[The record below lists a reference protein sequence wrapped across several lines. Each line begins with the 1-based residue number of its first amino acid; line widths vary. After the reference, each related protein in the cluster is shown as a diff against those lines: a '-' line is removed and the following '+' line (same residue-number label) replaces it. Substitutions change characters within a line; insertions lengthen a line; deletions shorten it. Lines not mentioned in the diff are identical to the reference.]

1 MLPIAN
7 KFYTLHKWNKQN
19 YLLLTLWTCSYDYI
33 WKQRFSSQTGDV
45 KFSNTKVTVYDA
57 QLSHDCIAWWHIVQF
72 QSSPPFL
79 TLLRINSLRNLSLSL
94 LHFYHPARFTKNLS
108 MCNFSD
114 KDENV
119 MSSCYVDIL
128 FVWHF
133 FIFLS
138 SFIHHMFWCRS
149 PLYSKLWI

>member
-1 MLPIAN
+1 MCYWHFEHVA
-7 KFYTLHKWNKQN
+7 
-19 YLLLTLWTCSYDYI
+19 CDYN
-33 WKQRFSSQTGDV
+33 WKQWFSQTGDV
-45 KFSNTKVTVYDA
+45 KFSNTKVSVCDA
-57 QLSHDCIAWWHIVQF
+57 QLSHGCIAWWHIVQ
-72 QSSPPFL
+72 SSPAFL

-119 MSSCYVDIL
+119 MSSCYVNVL

-133 FIFLS
+133 FIFFHPLS
-138 SFIHHMFWCRS
+138 TICFDVVAHYIQNDEFR
-149 PLYSKLWI
+149 LLEFQ